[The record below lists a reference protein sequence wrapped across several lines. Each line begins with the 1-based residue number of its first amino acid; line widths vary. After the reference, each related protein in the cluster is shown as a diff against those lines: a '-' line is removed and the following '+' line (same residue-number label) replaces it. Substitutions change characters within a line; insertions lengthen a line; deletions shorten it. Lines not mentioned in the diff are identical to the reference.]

1 MAKTLSLFI
10 IFLFSSLG
18 LSQQRIQ
25 SGEYDNSLRMAYDSE
40 SKKIT
45 GYYENYTGW
54 DEETKA
60 PRFSCIF
67 YIEGTVSEE
76 KIKIKT
82 YYPKDKNED
91 TIEGHVE
98 IVDNETL
105 SIVLPEEHGGC
116 WNVQHFADTP
126 DKFKLIKEFNWIQ
139 IRYVNTEK
147 TNLFNVHTDNKI
159 LKSYIVK
166 GDIFY
171 IEKMEGDWALC
182 SYFCKKTTKGWLK
195 VADLNQL

>member
-1 MAKTLSLFI
+1 MTKTLSLFI
-10 IFLFSSLG
+10 LFLFSNLG
-18 LSQQRIQ
+18 WSQQRIQ

-67 YIEGTVSEE
+67 YIEGTVSEQ
-76 KIKIKT
+76 KVKIKT
-82 YYPKDKNED
+82 YYPENKNED
-91 TIEGHVE
+91 TIEGHIE
-98 IVDNETL
+98 IIDNVTL

-147 TNLFNVHTDNKI
+147 SYFYKQQSDNKR

-166 GDIFY
+166 GDIVY
-171 IEKMEGDWALC
+171 IEKIEGDWALC
-182 SYFCKKTTKGWLK
+182 SYFGKKTTKGWLK